1 LPDDLEKAAA
11 LYTEIRYDRATKIQR
26 FARDQRNR
34 NHMEDG
40 QEQEARDADLQMG
53 TSHSWKWEATEHEE
67 EREWI
72 PGLFEYDAEEV
83 ARKILE
89 DRK

>member
-1 LPDDLEKAAA
+1 
-11 LYTEIRYDRATKIQR
+11 
-26 FARDQRNR
+26 
-34 NHMEDG
+34 MEDG